1 VGKVGEFER
10 RMISEL
16 KTREP
21 TVLNS
26 IRDSREMKPDV
37 EKTLVSFMDGFAKN
51 FA

>member
-1 VGKVGEFER
+1 MGKIGEFER

-16 KTREP
+16 KAREP
-21 TVLNS
+21 SVLEG

-37 EKTLVSFMDGFAKN
+37 EKTLASFMDGFAKN